1 MWAVALLPVQ
11 IHALSLEPFF
21 LCPLFIP
28 SVTLPRTL
36 SHASVSHSQLRLL
49 LPSKPFVPFPSEP
62 TNQTAQFF
70 SVHKHPVLS
79 LVMRALHSN
88 NWSCYFMDLPSLRKT
103 GTVRRYDS
111 YGSPSDAASHHL
123 LTSTLSTTDC
133 NTW

>member
-1 MWAVALLPVQ
+1 MGGCSPASADTLT
-11 IHALSLEPFF
+11 F
-21 LCPLFIP
+21 
-28 SVTLPRTL
+28 SVTLFPL
-36 SHASVSHSQLRLL
+36 SPLHPLSYTSTYPQSCFCFPLAITL